1 MRKSKFMNFPN
12 RPSSFF
18 NINETPSKFS
28 RWLYRISP
36 FVGLLVLYEVGSTTY
51 LTGNP
56 EGKIFPSFFMMGQRV
71 CEMIPE
77 PLWKDTFAS
86 LSRFSGGIFLAALT
100 GLLLGLNMGLF
111 PRIRLLLLPLVTSL
125 SNIPTLAVLPI
136 LLVIFGIGDFSK
148 VVLIFLGVVF
158 YISRDIYTTTV
169 EIPRELLVKAQ
180 SLGASQLTLA
190 YRIVLP
196 MVMPRLIEAVR
207 QALSPAWLF
216 LIASEG
222 IAASEGLGYRIFLV
236 RRYLDMAAIIPY
248 VAWITLLAFLM
259 DRFLVRL
266 LTMLYPWRQSAVQE
280 MELAR

>member
-1 MRKSKFMNFPN
+1 
-12 RPSSFF
+12 
-18 NINETPSKFS
+18 
-28 RWLYRISP
+28 
-36 FVGLLVLYEVGSTTY
+36 
-51 LTGNP
+51 
-56 EGKIFPSFFMMGQRV
+56 
-71 CEMIPE
+71 
-77 PLWKDTFAS
+77 
-86 LSRFSGGIFLAALT
+86 
-100 GLLLGLNMGLF
+100 MGLF